1 MGERDFERTLR
12 VYAQFVSA
20 PDSNLV
26 CGKCGAEVSAFVTEC
41 PYCGA
46 RLRQR
51 APELERRGDEI
62 TPKDS
67 SQSEPPKVTHLR
79 RRPRIRLPRIE
90 FGRPWA
96 SILTVAAS
104 VILLLVAEAGDIG
117 PVELG
122 GIVGPVSGSE
132 WWRYL
137 VAPFVYDDV
146 GYLFVCAC
154 GIMIFGISVESRVGT
169 PVTALVI
176 LACGSL
182 GLLLGIWVGDSLGAG
197 DVVVAWG
204 GNAVALG
211 LLSAWAVIRAV
222 EFRRESAGEVDL
234 IGAAVCAAVL
244 VLLSVV
250 IEPASILV
258 GISGALIGALIGVLL
273 GLVSDRSGA
282 SRI

>member
-1 MGERDFERTLR
+1 M
-12 VYAQFVSA
+12 SA

-67 SQSEPPKVTHLR
+67 PQSEPPNVTRLR
-79 RRPRIRLPRIE
+79 RRPRITLPRIE

-104 VILLLVAEAGDIG
+104 VVLLLVAEAGDVG

-122 GIVGPVSGSE
+122 GIAGPIAGSE
-132 WWRYL
+132 WWRYI

-154 GIMIFGISVESRVGT
+154 GILIFGISVESRAGT
-169 PVTALVI
+169 PATALVI

-182 GLLLGIWVGDSLGAG
+182 GLLLGIWVGDAFGAG
-197 DVVVAWG
+197 DVAVAWG

-222 EFRRESAGEVDL
+222 EFRRESGGEVDL

-258 GISGALIGALIGVLL
+258 GLSGALTGAILGVLL
-273 GLVSDRSGA
+273 SASFDRSGA
-282 SRI
+282 VRR

>member
-1 MGERDFERTLR
+1 M
-12 VYAQFVSA
+12 SA

-51 APELERRGDEI
+51 APELERRGEEI
-62 TPKDS
+62 APKDQL
-67 SQSEPPKVTHLR
+67 QSEPPKVTRL
-79 RRPRIRLPRIE
+79 RPRPKITLPRIE

-96 SILTVAAS
+96 SILTVVVS
-104 VILLLVAEAGDIG
+104 VVLLLVAEAGDIG
-117 PVELG
+117 AVDLG
-122 GIVGPVSGSE
+122 GIAGPIAGSE
-132 WWRYL
+132 WWRYI

-154 GIMIFGISVESRVGT
+154 GILIFGISVESRVGT

-182 GLLLGIWVGDSLGAG
+182 GLLLGVWVGDSLGAG
-197 DVVVAWG
+197 DVAVAWG

-211 LLSAWAVIRAV
+211 LLSAWAVIRAA
-222 EFRRESAGEVDL
+222 EFRRESGGEVDL

-258 GISGALIGALIGVLL
+258 GLSGALIGAILGVLL
-273 GLVSDRSGA
+273 SASFDRSG
-282 SRI
+282 SGRT

>member
-1 MGERDFERTLR
+1 M
-12 VYAQFVSA
+12 SA
-20 PDSNLV
+20 PDPNLV
-26 CGKCGAEVSAFVTEC
+26 CGKCGAEVSAFQTEC

-46 RLRQR
+46 RLRER
-51 APELERRGDEI
+51 APDLERRGDEI
-62 TPKDS
+62 APKGPL
-67 SQSEPPKVTHLR
+67 QGEPPKVTRL
-79 RRPRIRLPRIE
+79 RPRPKITLPRVE

-96 SILTVAAS
+96 SIVTVVAS

-117 PVELG
+117 PIELG
-122 GIVGPVSGSE
+122 GIVGPVADSE

-154 GIMIFGISVESRVGT
+154 GILIFGISVESRVGT

-176 LACGSL
+176 LACGSI
-182 GLLLGIWVGDSLGAG
+182 GLLLGIWVGDTLGAG
-197 DVVVAWG
+197 DVAVAWG

-211 LLSAWAVIRAV
+211 LLSAWAVLRAA
-222 EFRRESAGEVDL
+222 EFRRNSGGEVDL

-258 GISGALIGALIGVLL
+258 GLSGALTGAILGVLL
-273 GLVSDRSGA
+273 SFASVRVGADRH
-282 SRI
+282 